1 MKKSSLIAA
10 IVAGVSFILFG
21 VSCFFVKWDR
31 QNFDAT
37 PSVLITSIIAFAILC
52 VLFVL
57 FVLLLENKSKLLMI
71 VPTLGFFFV
80 NIVFNKG
87 ITEVLNAQGIN
98 PASSVLTMLSPS
110 ENTVLGLLLAIAF
123 ITSIVLIQLKN
134 YKWASLIAIIY
145 SVILV
150 VTTYNY
156 TAEVLFAGNMLY
168 LFVSLG
174 ALFALASLVIF
185 FTAPL
190 IPNNEIVKSEKPAK
204 VKEEKAPKAEEKVEE
219 TVAKE
224 AANEEAPKAEETPVE
239 EKNDNNEVAEENK
252 EETEASSDEDN
263 EEEKENNEPQ
273 DPFKNQYASSETV
286 FDVQEDAED
295 K

>member
-219 TVAKE
+219 TVTKE
-224 AANEEAPKAEETPVE
+224 AANEEAPAEETPVE
-239 EKNDNNEVAEENK
+239 ENNDNNEVAEEK
-252 EETEASSDEDN
+252 VEETEASSDEDN

>member
-174 ALFALASLVIF
+174 ALFALASLVIY

-224 AANEEAPKAEETPVE
+224 AANEEAPAEETPVE
-239 EKNDNNEVAEENK
+239 ENNDNNEVAEEK
-252 EETEASSDEDN
+252 VEETEASSDEDN
-263 EEEKENNEPQ
+263 EEEKGNNEPQ

>member
-224 AANEEAPKAEETPVE
+224 AANEEAPAEEAPAE
-239 EKNDNNEVAEENK
+239 ENNDNNEVAEENN
-252 EETEASSDEDN
+252 EETEASSNEDN

>member
-190 IPNNEIVKSEKPAK
+190 IPNNVIVKSEKPAK

-224 AANEEAPKAEETPVE
+224 AANEEAPAEETPVE
-239 EKNDNNEVAEENK
+239 ENNDNNEVAEEK
-252 EETEASSDEDN
+252 VEETEASSDEDN
-263 EEEKENNEPQ
+263 EEEKGNNEPQ

>member
-190 IPNNEIVKSEKPAK
+190 IPNNEIAKSEKPAK

-219 TVAKE
+219 TVTKE
-224 AANEEAPKAEETPVE
+224 AANEEAPAEETPVE
-239 EKNDNNEVAEENK
+239 ENNDNNEVAEEKK

>member
-219 TVAKE
+219 TVTKE
-224 AANEEAPKAEETPVE
+224 AANEEAPAEETPVE
-239 EKNDNNEVAEENK
+239 ENNDNNEVAEEKK
-252 EETEASSDEDN
+252 EDTEASSDEDN